1 MNKKLLLLPI
11 FLLLQ
16 ISVFAGGYFKWTP
29 NARATYKKIIDL
41 RLDEAEVNIAA
52 LKQSEP
58 DNLIIL
64 HLENYI
70 DFFKVFIHEDK
81 AEFER
86 LEANKNRRLELIKE
100 GDEYSPYYLYLQA
113 DIRLQWALAR
123 LKFEEY
129 ATAFFETN
137 KAFKLLTENSKKYP
151 HFKAN
156 KKDLGILHAMVGTIP
171 DNYKWLVESLTS
183 MEGTIEQGQK
193 ELKEVVSFARNH
205 DFIYETE
212 TYVFYSYLMLHLGNN
227 EKVAWQL
234 INESNLKPTESPLA
248 AFIMANVAMRTDRND
263 EGIYILQNRPK
274 GAKYTAFPYLD
285 YMLGSAKLNR
295 LDTDADIYLKKYLQE
310 FNGLNFIKDSY
321 RRLAWH
327 ELIHGNKSGYTAY
340 MRDVKSKGNTVVG
353 GDGSALK
360 EAEKG
365 EMPDI
370 ALLKAR
376 VLFDGGYYDKAYD
389 LLIKKQVSNYE
400 SSRYILEYNYRM
412 GRILHKMKNYEEAIS
427 YYDKTIARGRHEVWY
442 FACRAALEKGRI
454 YEKQG
459 RTSEAQAAYKDC
471 ISIKPGEHKIGLH
484 QGAKAGLNRTK

>member
-1 MNKKLLLLPI
+1 MNKKILLLPI
-11 FLLLQ
+11 LLLIQ

-29 NARATYKKIIDL
+29 NARATYKKIIEL

-100 GDEYSPYYLYLQA
+100 GDQFSPYYLYLQA

-137 KAFKLLTENSKKYP
+137 KAFKLLTENTKKYP

-183 MEGTIEQGQK
+183 MEGTIDQGQK
-193 ELKEVVSFARNH
+193 ELKEVVNFARNH

-212 TYVFYSYLMLHLGNN
+212 TYVFYAYLMLHLGNN
-227 EKVAWQL
+227 EKVAWEL

-263 EGIYILQNRPK
+263 EGIRILQNRPK
-274 GAKYTAFPYLD
+274 SAKYTPFPYLD

-295 LDTDADIYLKKYLQE
+295 LDKDADVYLKKYLQE

-327 ELIHGNKSGYTAY
+327 ELIHDNKAGYINY

-365 EMPDI
+365 EMPDV

-376 VLFDGGYYDKAYD
+376 VLFDGGYYDKAYA

-412 GRILHKMKNYEEAIS
+412 GRILHKMKKYEEAIS
-427 YYDKTIARGRHEVWY
+427 YYDQAINRGRTAVWY

-454 YEKQG
+454 YEAQNKK
-459 RTSEAQAAYKDC
+459 TEARAAYKDC
-471 ISIKPGEHKIGLH
+471 LSIKPGEHKTGLH
-484 QGAKAGLNRTK
+484 QGAKAGLNRIK

>member
-1 MNKKLLLLPI
+1 MNKKILLLP
-11 FLLLQ
+11 FLLLLQ

-29 NARATYKKIIDL
+29 NAQATYKKIIDL
-41 RLDEAEVNIAA
+41 RLDEAEVNINA

-64 HLENYI
+64 HLENYV

-86 LEANKNRRLELIKE
+86 LEANKDRRLELIKE
-100 GDEYSPYYLYLQA
+100 GDESSPYYLYLQA
-113 DIRLQWALAR
+113 DIRLQWALAH

-151 HFKAN
+151 NFKAN

-183 MEGTIEQGQK
+183 MEGTIDQGQQ
-193 ELKEVVSFARNH
+193 ELKSVVSFARNN

-212 TYVFYSYLMLHLGNN
+212 TYVFYAYLMLHLGNN
-227 EKVAWQL
+227 EKVAWEL
-234 INESNLKPTESPLA
+234 INESNLRPTESPLS

-263 EGIYILQNRPK
+263 EGIRILQNRPK
-274 GAKYTAFPYLD
+274 GPEYTTFPYLD

-295 LDTDADIYLKKYLQE
+295 LDVDADLYLKKYLQE

-321 RRLAWH
+321 RRLAWY
-327 ELIHGNKSGYTAY
+327 ELIKGNKSGYTSY
-340 MRDVKSKGNTVVG
+340 MREVKSKGNTIVG
-353 GDGSALK
+353 GDESALK

-365 EMPDI
+365 DTPDVD
-370 ALLKAR
+370 LLKAR
-376 VLFDGGYYDKAYD
+376 VLFDGGYYNKAYA
-389 LLIKKQVSNYE
+389 LLVKKQVSNYNG
-400 SSRYILEYNYRM
+400 SHYILEYNYRM
-412 GRILHKMKNYEEAIS
+412 GRILHKMKKYSEAVS
-427 YYDKTIARGRHEVWY
+427 YYDKTIKRGRHEVWY

-454 YEKQG
+454 YEAQG
-459 RTSEAQAAYKDC
+459 KNVEARTAYKDC
-471 ISIKPGEHKIGLH
+471 ISIKPGEHKTGLH
-484 QGAKAGLNRTK
+484 QGAKAGLSRTK